1 MAFLSI
7 KQAAEQFGTSV
18 HTLRAVAKSGRLP
31 GARKIGGQWIS
42 ACTRSGATLKV
53 GGISAASSTP
63 KRPEVPAPM

>member
-31 GARKIGGQWIS
+31 GARKIGGQWYVH
-42 ACTRSGATLKV
+42 CRTLEHYFET
-53 GGISAASSTP
+53 AA
-63 KRPEVPAPM
+63 PALAEAHAA